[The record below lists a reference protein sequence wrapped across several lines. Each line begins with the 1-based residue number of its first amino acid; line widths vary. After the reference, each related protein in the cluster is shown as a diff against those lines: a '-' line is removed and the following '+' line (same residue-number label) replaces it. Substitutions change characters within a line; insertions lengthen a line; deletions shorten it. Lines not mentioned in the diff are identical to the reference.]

1 MAEHPL
7 TASSPLGGY
16 REAFD
21 GLSVEERPDVAIVS
35 IAVPHEGRPALEKA
49 MFAAYGVSLPAAGKA
64 IRSSDG
70 RTRFFGM
77 SADQVFALFDDPTA
91 DAVPVV
97 AANLGDCGYFTM
109 QSDNWVKLRV
119 AGPRARERLA
129 RICPVDLHPSVFPQ
143 DGVARTVIE
152 HLDTVILPGDG
163 AEYLLL
169 SPSSSAESFLDA
181 VRTGVGLTASK
192 PELPANR

>member
-21 GLSVEERPDVAIVS
+21 GLSVEERPNVAIVS

-49 MFAAYGVSLPAAGKA
+49 MFAAYGVSLPVAGKA
-64 IRSSDG
+64 IRSSDR
-70 RTRFFGM
+70 RTRFLGM

-109 QSDNWVKLRV
+109 QS
-119 AGPRARERLA
+119 G
-129 RICPVDLHPSVFPQ
+129 
-143 DGVARTVIE
+143 
-152 HLDTVILPGDG
+152 
-163 AEYLLL
+163 LLL
-169 SPSSSAESFLDA
+169 LANALPDSAPSISIRPCFPKMASHGRSLNIWTLSSSRKA
-181 VRTGVGLTASK
+181 VRNTCCSPRHHRQNPFSMRLG
-192 PELPANR
+192 PALA